1 MYNTADAQGNGDEM
15 RSPIIFII
23 VIVSFFVF
31 QKPALPQESIKSA
44 EQIRKDSPFGIHP
57 AVPSDEANNIGI
69 KWTRGGAGPYL
80 FWSLVDP
87 NMTGDPAQFQWQDIT
102 GKNKNGRKGTVNYDN
117 IYKLKEAGLGVL
129 YNIEVEPRL
138 GRHHKPGSWLP
149 ADEEAYSNFVKE
161 VVKRYSFIEYWQIGN
176 EPMVN
181 EGLSD
186 YGKFILLTYEAIKK
200 TNPQAK
206 VLIGG
211 VAGMRMPQ
219 SISEYIA
226 NFNIAYLPLL
236 EDIARLHK
244 RCFDIFDFHW
254 FGDAVDDYKRT
265 KEIKTY
271 ILQRINELGIPAP
284 EDFWITETGTYSG
297 KPKQAMT
304 IRGAVDWPYQ
314 SERQQAIDL
323 VRRYIYPLSFGIKK
337 VFWAWG
343 LREGFHYDEGFF
355 DFTGLIYDGK
365 FAYDEG
371 RGVRKLA
378 YYTYKKMVEVLE
390 GSDWNNIQTVQE
402 KDGIYIYKFI
412 KNNKPIWVAWND
424 NPQEKQIIISGI
436 TSSQVQITEAVPKYE
451 SGKEVTNYNT
461 AFNIETKDVKDGVVI
476 IALKENPV
484 FVEAE

>member
-1 MYNTADAQGNGDEM
+1 MNKKFFRLFYFLLLFAG
-15 RSPIIFII
+15 
-23 VIVSFFVF
+23 IVSHPLF
-31 QKPALPQESIKSA
+31 QKLALPQESTKSS
-44 EQIRKDSPFGIHP
+44 EQLSKDSPFGIHP

-87 NMTGDPAQFQWQDIT
+87 NMTGDPAQFQWQGIA
-102 GKNKNGRKGTVNYDN
+102 GKNGRNGSVNYDN
-117 IYKLKEAGLGVL
+117 LDQLKEAGLGVV
-129 YNIEVEPRL
+129 YNIEVQPRR
-138 GRHHKPGSWLP
+138 GRHRKPGSWLP
-149 ADEEAYSNFVKE
+149 ADEGAYSNFVKE
-161 VVKRYSFIEYWQIGN
+161 AVKRYSFIEYWQIGN
-176 EPMVN
+176 EPMAN
-181 EGLSD
+181 EGLSG

-200 TNPQAK
+200 ANPQAK
-206 VLIGG
+206 VLVGG

-219 SISEYIA
+219 SISEYVA
-226 NFNIAYLPLL
+226 DFNRAYLPLL
-236 EDIARLHK
+236 EDIARLNK

-265 KEIKTY
+265 REIKTY
-271 ILQRINELGIPAP
+271 ILQKINELGIPAP

-297 KPKQAMT
+297 DPKQPMT
-304 IRGAVDWPYQ
+304 MRGAVDWPYQ

-390 GSDWNNIQTVQE
+390 GSDWNNIQTIQE
-402 KDGIYIYKFI
+402 KDGIYIYKFT
-412 KNNKPIWVAWND
+412 KQGKPIWVAWND
-424 NPQEKQIIISGI
+424 NPQESQITISGV
-436 TSSQVQITEAVPKYE
+436 TSGQVKITEAIPQYE
-451 SGKEVTNYNT
+451 SGKEVTYYNA
-461 AFNIETKDVKDGVVI
+461 AFKTETKDVSGGRISVTLGNI
-476 IALKENPV
+476 PV
-484 FVEAE
+484 FIGEE